1 MIISVNPEY
10 NFTASLAST
19 IIESAFHQHFLKD
32 HFPSLTA
39 SDTINKTPEFIIDL
53 VFKTLNTTYTCKN

>member
-39 SDTINKTPEFIIDL
+39 SDTINKTPNL
-53 VFKTLNTTYTCKN
+53 